1 MNLDYVNG
9 LLFSCITITHHGK
22 TMIIPKVVI
31 DTGAAASILSIDAV
45 EELFNDYEPE
55 DQIRFMTGIG
65 GREASVRR
73 KINLVKFHSFL
84 MKDFRID
91 FGRIGEYSEING
103 LIGLDIL
110 IPGKFIVDL
119 HRLQIYSVSIE

>member
-1 MNLDYVNG
+1 MNLDLVDG
-9 LLFSCITITHHGK
+9 LLFSYITITHHGK
-22 TMIIPKVVI
+22 SIIIRDVVI
-31 DTGAAASILSIDAV
+31 DTGAAESIISIDAV
-45 EELFNDYEPE
+45 QELFDSYEPE

-73 KINLVKFHSFL
+73 KIDLVKFDAFL
-84 MKDFRID
+84 AHNFRID
-91 FGRIGEYSEING
+91 FGRIGEYSGING

-119 HRLQIYSVSIE
+119 NRLQLYSANH